1 MSAHVLTEV
10 VRNGFHENLEASP
23 SFAVKFIRDL
33 LVFQK
38 RRARSYQYYGQC
50 VGSSYK
56 LLHEKQLLLPG
67 QAGNSVVLGAS
78 SCWGFLVTL

>member
-1 MSAHVLTEV
+1 LSAHVLTEV
-10 VRNGFHENLEASP
+10 VRNGFHENLEAS
-23 SFAVKFIRDL
+23 SFAIKFIRDL

-56 LLHEKQLLLPG
+56 LLLPG